1 MRKMR
6 IDPQILE
13 YRKQLGKRLKSI
25 RLERELKQ
33 EDISRLFGISKGSV
47 SEYEN
52 GKNEPPLSFLLN
64 FSQKFGVD
72 IAWLLKGRYQP
83 QLEVEVQPS
92 GAMALRD
99 QTTSYPEKDKILNE
113 IIEYLK
119 KDEELLK
126 TVWHLIKAKTGINKI
141 TRGGNSGQT

>member
-1 MRKMR
+1 MR
-6 IDPQILE
+6 IDPQVLE

-52 GKNEPPLSFLLN
+52 GKNEPPLSFLMN
-64 FSQKFGVD
+64 FAQKFGVD
-72 IAWLLKGRYQP
+72 IAWLLRGRYQP
-83 QLEVEVQPS
+83 QLEAEVK
-92 GAMALRD
+92 
-99 QTTSYPEKDKILNE
+99 TSETPAIHDRSESYSSKNKLLNE

-119 KDEELLK
+119 KDEELLE

-141 TRGGNSGQT
+141 TKGGKENSS